1 MPMFD
6 AHDAQPQDFQPGIAT
21 GPLQPLPLLLLL
33 DVSSS
38 MKGQPIDELNRAL
51 AGWEQDLK
59 RDEQLQ
65 RHGEIAI
72 ITFGGRQAEVISGSS
87 PNADGAFEPVAT
99 WRAPKLAAGGVTP
112 MVEAISLAIGLA
124 VDRRTSLSERGVLSY
139 RPNVF
144 LITDGHPTDAQGN
157 PSDEWQRLVPSLRE
171 AEERNRLLFFA
182 LGITGADEAVLRGL
196 APEAHYKT
204 KDIQFRQLL
213 RLVSTSSGSALRG
226 DDARM
231 TFQRVRKMFLQGA
244 QWTGPSQVSEA
255 GS

>member
-1 MPMFD
+1 MFES
-6 AHDAQPQDFQPGIAT
+6 HDSQPEDFQPGIAA

-38 MKGQPIDELNRAL
+38 MKGEPIDELNRAL
-51 AGWEQDLK
+51 VGWEHDLK

-72 ITFGGRQAEVISGSS
+72 ITFGGRQAKVISGSS
-87 PNADGAFEPVAT
+87 PDAEGAFEPVAA
-99 WRAPKLAAGGVTP
+99 WRAPKLTAGGVTP
-112 MVEAISLAIGLA
+112 MVEAISLAIDLA
-124 VDRRTSLSERGVLSY
+124 VDRRALLSERGTLSY

-144 LITDGHPTDAQGN
+144 LITDGHPTDPQGN
-157 PSDEWQRLVPSLRE
+157 PSDDWRRLIPELRA

-182 LGITGADEAVLRGL
+182 LGITAADETVLRGL
-196 APEAHYKT
+196 APEANYKT

-226 DDARM
+226 DDARI
-231 TFQRVRKMFLQGA
+231 TFTRVRKMFLQGA
-244 QWTGPSQVSEA
+244 QWTGQGEVGEA
-255 GS
+255 GT

>member
-1 MPMFD
+1 
-6 AHDAQPQDFQPGIAT
+6 
-21 GPLQPLPLLLLL
+21 
-33 DVSSS
+33 
-38 MKGQPIDELNRAL
+38 
-51 AGWEQDLK
+51 
-59 RDEQLQ
+59 
-65 RHGEIAI
+65 
-72 ITFGGRQAEVISGSS
+72 
-87 PNADGAFEPVAT
+87 
-99 WRAPKLAAGGVTP
+99 
-112 MVEAISLAIGLA
+112 MVEAISLAINLA
-124 VDRRTSLSERGVLSY
+124 VDRRTSLSERGILSY

-157 PSDEWQRLVPSLRE
+157 PSDEWHRLVPELRA
-171 AEERNRLLFFA
+171 AEEHNRLLFFA
-182 LGITGADEAVLRGL
+182 LGITAADEAVLRSL

-244 QWTGPSQVSEA
+244 QWTGQGEVGEA

>member
-6 AHDAQPQDFQPGIAT
+6 ANEAEPEDFQPGIAT
-21 GPLQPLPLLLLL
+21 GPLQPLPILLLL

-38 MKGQPIDELNRAL
+38 MQGEPINELNRAL
-51 AGWEQDLK
+51 VGWERELK

-72 ITFGGRQAEVISGSS
+72 ITFGGRQAEVVSGSS
-87 PNADGAFEPVAT
+87 QDADGAFEPVAT
-99 WRAPKLAAGGVTP
+99 WRAPKLSAGGVTP
-112 MVEAISLAIGLA
+112 MVEAISMAMTLA
-124 VDRRTSLSERGVLSY
+124 VERRTSLSERGVLSF

-144 LITDGHPTDAQGN
+144 MITDGRPTDAQGH
-157 PSDEWQRLVPSLRE
+157 PSEDWRRLVPEIRA

-182 LGITGADEAVLRGL
+182 LGVTAADEAVLRGL
-196 APEAHYKT
+196 APEAYYKT
-204 KDIQFRQLL
+204 RDIQFRQLL

-244 QWTGPSQVSEA
+244 QWTGQREVGEA

>member
-1 MPMFD
+1 MFES
-6 AHDAQPQDFQPGIAT
+6 HDAELDEFQPGIAA

-38 MKGQPIDELNRAL
+38 MKGAPIDELNRAL
-51 AGWEQDLK
+51 VGWERDLK
-59 RDEQLQ
+59 GDEQLQ

-72 ITFGGRQAEVISGSS
+72 ITFGGRQAKVISGSS
-87 PNADGAFEPVAT
+87 PDADGAFEPVAT

-112 MVEAISLAIGLA
+112 MVEAISLAITLA
-124 VDRRTSLSERGVLSY
+124 VERRASLSKRGILSY

-144 LITDGHPTDAQGN
+144 LITDGQPTDAQGN
-157 PSDEWQRLVPSLRE
+157 PSEDWRRLVPELRA

-182 LGITGADEAVLRGL
+182 LGVTAADETVLRGL
-196 APEAHYKT
+196 APDAYYKT

-213 RLVSTSSGSALRG
+213 RLVSTSSGSTLRG

-244 QWTGPSQVSEA
+244 QWAGQPEVGEA